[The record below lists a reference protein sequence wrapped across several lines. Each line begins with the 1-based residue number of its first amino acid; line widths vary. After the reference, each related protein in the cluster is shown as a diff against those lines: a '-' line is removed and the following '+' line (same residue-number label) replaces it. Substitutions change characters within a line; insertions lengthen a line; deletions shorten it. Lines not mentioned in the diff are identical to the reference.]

1 MTGTD
6 HPQGQ
11 HPRRFLIA
19 TAVAHH
25 QRSPEGNRPGLI
37 EARQKIIALFT
48 QRLGYTHVSDL
59 GLDPDRNSLLQ
70 HLDRFAT
77 DPDRRPDDIVA
88 VYLAGHGQLTGSTP
102 RRHMFFPAD
111 ADLAKPKL
119 ALPTAQI
126 AAALTDE
133 TKITQLLLILDTC
146 HSGQGGSD
154 SISAALES
162 LRRSI
167 DDDPSGIAVIASA
180 QPAQQAIEGAFPD
193 LLEAA
198 VESRAT
204 AGERPPTLDLGA
216 LVTHM
221 NADPAKPPT
230 QRIEWDAAKLT
241 GAVPD
246 FFPNPRHATGPH
258 EVDLA
263 IQHAA
268 EWDAQSQRRDTEF
281 TRRMLIRAMGYI
293 GDTEQWWFTGRH
305 EVMSE
310 ITDWLVGSGSGR
322 AGLVVTAGP
331 GSGKTAVLGL
341 TAALCHPE
349 QRNTVPLHLLAL
361 QSHQIPAPG
370 AVDVAIYAQALTN
383 DEVLRGLAAAARTA
397 AAVPG
402 DLVDALAGRAR
413 PLTVIIDALDE
424 AATPDTLLTQ
434 LIRPLLEHGQG
445 RVRMLLGTRPHLLR
459 HLSTDIPVIN
469 LDDPAHLDRRAIAA
483 YALRG
488 LLESVPKTPYLQ
500 VPPRLTAEVAEA
512 VAEAA
517 APSFLVARIVSGT
530 LAAEPSVA
538 DPSDDKWRAALPR
551 TADAAM
557 ARDLDTRLGDHA
569 VRARD
574 LLRALAYA
582 EGQGLPWEDIWG
594 PIASRI
600 SGRTYGNDDL
610 LWLKRN
616 AGSYVVEATE
626 EGRSVY
632 RLYHIALAE
641 HLKRGC
647 DYEAVQN
654 AFVDVLL
661 GGVPRSIDGRR
672 DWSRAHP
679 YTLRHLA
686 IHAMHVGRVDELLN
700 DCDYLVLAA
709 PHQLLQALQE
719 VVTSRGRQLRAIY
732 RASAGRHAELVPADR
747 RSVLA
752 VDAMRHGDRS
762 LAHTLSQGEPWQVR
776 WASGAQISAALR
788 ATLVGH
794 TGWVMAVEFTS
805 IDGTPVAVTG
815 GASGDMTVRVW
826 DLDTNSERHVL
837 TGHRHIIDA
846 VACSEVDGVPIAVS
860 SSRDGSVRVWDLR
873 AGSEWAVLQQPSEQE
888 FPTHVYAIACTM
900 LDGVPLAVMGCTD
913 GTVQVWD
920 LATATQRHTFS
931 GSAQFIESV
940 ACTFVNGSP
949 VVAAGGR
956 GNVIDVWDLASGT
969 KKYEFDTGSWCHSID
984 CAFVD
989 GRPVVVSVGRTLSL
1003 WDLSGSNHHEKLT
1016 DYDRPGSGHVAT
1028 TAIEK
1033 IPVAICGESS
1043 GRVRIW
1049 DLERQTQPRV
1059 LAGHTRHV
1067 YAVACGEVRGKPVA
1081 ITSGYDQEV
1090 RVWDLNVAPIEDSTE
1105 GHSGAIQAMVCVA
1118 TDKHSVAI
1126 TGCSDGTVLV
1136 WNLSTGNVQTTMTA
1150 HRLGVLS
1157 VSHGQ
1162 WDGQPVLVTS
1172 GGGSDMIRFW
1182 DYERGVELNAL
1193 NVEPNNVRPLL
1204 YTVLDGRPTAI
1215 MGIGSRL
1222 EALGLTTESAKVILS
1237 DNPGT
1242 DIDALACVEQSEG
1255 PIIVVGRNRFA
1266 NGYAHSGEV
1275 GIWNAVAGA
1284 ERNLCERPVAPV
1296 THVAATLL
1304 LGRSYAAS
1312 SHADGIVR
1320 VWDLESG
1327 SEYRTIF
1334 VEKDGVAVSSLGV
1347 LDGTMVI
1354 ASAYGNKVRIWD
1366 LESITERGD
1375 WTFPYDVA
1383 EMTFGSSGE
1392 LVVAMGHEVAVLEPQ
1407 STR

>member
-1 MTGTD
+1 M
-6 HPQGQ
+6 
-11 HPRRFLIA
+11 
-19 TAVAHH
+19 AHH
-25 QRSPEGNRPGLI
+25 QRSPEGDRPGLV
-37 EARQKIIALFT
+37 EARQKIIDLFT

-77 DPDRRPDDIVA
+77 DPDRRPDDIVT
-88 VYLAGHGQLTGSTP
+88 VYLAGHGQLIGSTP

-119 ALPTAQI
+119 ALPTSQI

-154 SISAALES
+154 SIAAALES

-193 LLEAA
+193 LLAAA

-221 NADPAKPPT
+221 NADSAKPPT

-241 GAVPD
+241 GALPD
-246 FFPNPRHATGPH
+246 FFPNPRHAVGLR
-258 EVDLA
+258 EMDLA

-268 EWDAQSQRRDTEF
+268 EWDAHAQRRETEF
-281 TRRMLIRAMGYI
+281 TRRMLVRAMGYI

-305 EVMSE
+305 SVMSE
-310 ITDWLVGSGSGR
+310 ITEWLVQPDPGR
-322 AGLVVTAGP
+322 TGLVVTAGP

-361 QSHQIPAPG
+361 QPHQIPAPG
-370 AVDVAIYAQALTN
+370 SVDAAIYAQALTN
-383 DEVLRGLAAAARTA
+383 DEVLSGLAAAARTT

-402 DLVDALAGRAR
+402 DLVEALAGRAR

-424 AATPDTLLTQ
+424 AVTPDTLLTQ
-434 LIRPLLEHGQG
+434 LIQPLLEHGQG
-445 RVRMLLGTRPHLLR
+445 RLRLLLGTRPHLLR
-459 HLSTDIPVIN
+459 HLSTNIPVIN
-469 LDDPAHLDRRAIAA
+469 LDAPAHLDRQAIAT

-488 LLESVPKTPYLQ
+488 LLESLPETPYLR
-500 VPPRLTAEVAEA
+500 VSPRLAAEVAQA

-517 APSFLVARIVSGT
+517 VPSFLVARIVSGT
-530 LAAEPSVA
+530 LAAESSVV
-538 DPSDDKWRAALPR
+538 DPSNHAWRAALPR

-557 ARDLDTRLGDHA
+557 ARDLDTRLGNHA
-569 VRARD
+569 ERARD

-594 PIASRI
+594 PLASRI
-600 SGRTYGNDDL
+600 SGRNYGNDDL

-626 EGRSVY
+626 DGRSVY

-647 DYEAVQN
+647 DDDRVQE

-661 GGVPRSIDGRR
+661 GGVPRSMDGRR
-672 DWSRAHP
+672 DWNRAHP
-679 YTLRHLA
+679 YTLRYLA
-686 IHAMHVGRVDELLN
+686 VHAMHVGRVDELLE

-709 PHQLLQALQE
+709 PHQLLQSLHQ

-732 RASAGRHAELVPADR
+732 RASAGCHAGLAPTDR
-747 RSVLA
+747 RMVLT
-752 VDAMRHGDRS
+752 VDAMRHGDHS
-762 LAHTLSQGEPWQVR
+762 LAHALSHKEPWQVR

-794 TGWVMAVEFTS
+794 TGWVLTVGFTS
-805 IDGTPVAVTG
+805 VDGTPVAVTG

-837 TGHRHIIDA
+837 RGHRATIDA
-846 VACSEVDGVPIAVS
+846 VACSEVDGVPVAVS

-873 AGSEWAVLQQPSEQE
+873 AGSEWAVLRQPSEIE
-888 FPTHVYAIACTM
+888 WPTYVSAIACTT
-900 LDGVPLAVMGCTD
+900 LDHVPLAVMGYTD

-920 LATATQRHTFS
+920 LNTATQRHTYS
-931 GSAQFIESV
+931 GRAQLIESI
-940 ACTFVNGSP
+940 ACTFVDGSP
-949 VVAAGGR
+949 VAAVAGR
-956 GNVIDVWDLASGT
+956 DSVIDVWDLESGA
-969 KKYEFDTGSWCHSID
+969 KKYEFHTDGWPRSID

-989 GRPVVVSVGRTLSL
+989 GKPVVVAVARGLSL
-1003 WDLSGSNHHEKLT
+1003 WDLSGSNHHQKLT
-1016 DYDRPGSGHVAT
+1016 DHKVSGSEHMAT
-1028 TAIEK
+1028 TVVES
-1033 IPVAICGESS
+1033 IPVAICGEAS
-1043 GRVRIW
+1043 GRVRMW
-1049 DLERQTQPRV
+1049 DLDRQTQPKV

-1067 YAVACGEVRGKPVA
+1067 YAVACGEVGGKPVA

-1090 RVWDLNVAPIEDSTE
+1090 RIWDLNHEPIENPFE
-1105 GHSGAIQAMVCVA
+1105 GHSGAIQAMTCVA
-1118 TDKHSVAI
+1118 TDEQPVAI

-1136 WNLSTGNVQTTMTA
+1136 WNLSTGNVQASMTA
-1150 HRLGVLS
+1150 HDLGVLS
-1157 VSHGQ
+1157 MSRGHWRGR
-1162 WDGQPVLVTS
+1162 PVLVTA
-1172 GGGSDMIRFW
+1172 GGGSDMIRLW
-1182 DYERGVELNAL
+1182 DYERGEELNAL
-1193 NVEPNNVRPLL
+1193 NIEPDNVH
-1204 YTVLDGRPTAI
+1204 VLSYAILGDRPTAI

-1222 EALGLTTESAKVILS
+1222 ETLDLASKSTEVILS
-1237 DNPGT
+1237 DEPGA
-1242 DIDALACVEQSEG
+1242 DVDALACINQGDE
-1255 PIIVVGRNRFA
+1255 PIIVFGRNRYA
-1266 NGYAHSGEV
+1266 NGYAQSGDVRVWDEATGMERILNDKAMAPV
-1275 GIWNAVAGA
+1275 TTVAGA
-1284 ERNLCERPVAPV
+1284 
-1296 THVAATLL
+1296 HL
-1304 LGRSYAAS
+1304 LGRPLAAS
-1312 SHADGIVR
+1312 GHTDGKLH
-1320 VWDLESG
+1320 VWDLESKTK
-1327 SEYRTIF
+1327 YRTLF
-1334 VEKDGVAVSSLGV
+1334 SESNLVRALSLGV
-1347 LDGTMVI
+1347 LSGTTVV
-1354 ASAYGNKVRIWD
+1354 ASAYGTKVLIWD
-1366 LESITERGD
+1366 LESTTELAS
-1375 WTFPYDVA
+1375 WTFPYTVVETA
-1383 EMTFGSSGE
+1383 FGPSGE
-1392 LVVAMGHEVAVLEPQ
+1392 LVVAMGHEIVVLEPK
-1407 STR
+1407 SMR

>member
-1 MTGTD
+1 M
-6 HPQGQ
+6 
-11 HPRRFLIA
+11 
-19 TAVAHH
+19 AHH
-25 QRSPEGNRPGLI
+25 QRSSEGDRPGLV
-37 EARQKIIALFT
+37 EARQKIIELFT

-59 GLDPDRNSLLQ
+59 GLDPDRNALLQ

-88 VYLAGHGQLTGSTP
+88 VYLAGHGQLIGSTP

-111 ADLAKPKL
+111 ADLTKPKL

-126 AAALTDE
+126 AAALTDD

-146 HSGQGGSD
+146 YSGQGGGD

-193 LLEAA
+193 LLAAA
-198 VESRAT
+198 VDSRAT
-204 AGERPPTLDLGA
+204 AGERPTTLDLGA

-221 NADPAKPPT
+221 NADPTKPPT
-230 QRIEWDAAKLT
+230 QRIEWNAAKLT
-241 GAVPD
+241 GALPD
-246 FFPNPRHATGPH
+246 FFLNPRHAARPH

-268 EWDAQSQRRDTEF
+268 EWDAQAQRRDTEF

-305 EVMSE
+305 EVMSD
-310 ITDWLVGSGSGR
+310 ITDWLCGSAVDR
-322 AGLVVTAGP
+322 VGLVVTAGP

-341 TAALCHPE
+341 TAALGHPE
-349 QRNTVPLHLLAL
+349 QRNSVPLHLLAL
-361 QSHQIPAPG
+361 QPHQVPAPG
-370 AVDVAIYAQALTN
+370 SVDTAIYAQALTN

-445 RVRMLLGTRPHLLR
+445 RVRLLLGTRPHLLR
-459 HLSTDIPVIN
+459 HLPTDIPVIN
-469 LDDPAHLDRRAIAA
+469 LDDPSHLDRRAIAA

-488 LLESVPKTPYLQ
+488 LLESLPRSPYLQ

-517 APSFLVARIVSGT
+517 VPSFLVARIVSGT

-538 DPSDDKWRAALPR
+538 NPSDQSWRAALPR

-582 EGQGLPWEDIWG
+582 EGQGLPWEDIWA
-594 PIASRI
+594 PLASRI

-626 EGRSVY
+626 DGRSVY

-647 DYEAVQN
+647 DDEAVQE

-661 GGVPRSIDGRR
+661 GGVPRAIDGRR

-686 IHAMHVGRVDELLN
+686 VHAMHVGRVDELLE
-700 DCDYLVLAA
+700 DCEYLVLAV
-709 PHQLLQALQE
+709 PHQLLQGLQG
-719 VVTSRGRQLRAIY
+719 VVTSRGRQLRAVY
-732 RASAGRHAELVPADR
+732 RASAGRHAGLNPADR

-752 VDAMRHGDRS
+752 VDAMRHSDRS
-762 LAHTLSQGEPWQVR
+762 LAHAISREESWQVR

-794 TGWVMAVEFTS
+794 TGWVLAVGFTS
-805 IDGTPVAVTG
+805 VDDTPVAVTG
-815 GASGDMTVRVW
+815 GASGDWTVRVW
-826 DLDTNSERHVL
+826 DLDTNTERHVL
-837 TGHRHIIDA
+837 IGHRETIDA
-846 VACSEVDGVPIAVS
+846 VACSEVDGVPVAVS

-873 AGSEWAVLQQPSEQE
+873 AGRERAVLQQPSAQQW
-888 FPTHVYAIACTM
+888 PAHVSAITCTT

-920 LATATQRHTFS
+920 LATATQRHILI
-931 GSAQFIESV
+931 GRERFIESV
-940 ACTFVNGSP
+940 ACTFVNGAP
-949 VVAAGGR
+949 VAAAGGR
-956 GNVIDVWDLASGT
+956 DSVIDVWDLESGA
-969 KKYEFDTGSWCHSID
+969 KKYEFDAGNWSSVD

-989 GRPVVVSVGRTLSL
+989 GRPVAVSVGDGMRL
-1003 WDLSGSNHHEKLT
+1003 WDLSGSSRHQKLS
-1016 DYDRPGSGHVAT
+1016 DHDVLGIVPMAT
-1028 TAIEK
+1028 TVVERV
-1033 IPVAICGESS
+1033 PVAIYGESS
-1043 GRVRIW
+1043 GRVTMW
-1049 DLERQTQPRV
+1049 NLDRQTQPRV
-1059 LAGHTRHV
+1059 LAGHTQNV
-1067 YAVACGEVRGKPVA
+1067 YAVACGEVEGKPVA

-1090 RVWDLNVAPIEDSTE
+1090 RVWDLDHAPIGTAIE
-1105 GHSGAIQAMVCVA
+1105 GHTGAIQAMACA
-1118 TDKHSVAI
+1118 TRGGQPVAI
-1126 TGCSDGTVLV
+1126 TGCSDGAVLV
-1136 WNLSTGNVQTTMTA
+1136 WDLSTGKVQVSMTA

-1157 VSHGQ
+1157 ISRAQ
-1162 WDGQPVLVTS
+1162 WDDKPVVITA
-1172 GGGSDMIRFW
+1172 GGGSDMIRVLN
-1182 DYERGVELNAL
+1182 YETGDELNAL
-1193 NVEPNNVRPLL
+1193 NIEENNVHDLASV
-1204 YTVLDGRPTAI
+1204 VLSGRPTAVI
-1215 MGIGSRL
+1215 ATGSNL
-1222 EALGLTTESAKVILS
+1222 EALDLTTGSVEVILTGQK
-1237 DNPGT
+1237 GT
-1242 DIDALACVEQSEG
+1242 EINGLACADPSEA
-1255 PIIVVGRNRFA
+1255 PIIVFGRNQFV
-1266 NGYAHSGEV
+1266 NGDAHSGEV
-1275 GIWNAVAGA
+1275 GIWDETASAQ
-1284 ERNLCERPVAPV
+1284 RTLCEEPIAPV
-1296 THVAATLL
+1296 RHVAAALL
-1304 LGRSYAAS
+1304 SGRPFAVS
-1312 SHADGIVR
+1312 SHTDGEVC
-1320 VWDLESG
+1320 VWDLEA
-1327 SEYRTIF
+1327 EIKYRTLS
-1334 VEKDGVAVSSLGV
+1334 VGSDQANVAHLGV
-1347 LDGTMVI
+1347 LNGTMIV
-1354 ASAYGNKVRIWD
+1354 ASAHGTKVRIWD
-1366 LESITERGD
+1366 LESASELAN
-1375 WTFPYDVA
+1375 WTFPYDVVG
-1383 EMTFGSSGE
+1383 MSFGPSGE
-1392 LVVAMGHEVAVLEPQ
+1392 LVVATGHEVVVLESKP
-1407 STR
+1407 TG

>member
-1 MTGTD
+1 M
-6 HPQGQ
+6 
-11 HPRRFLIA
+11 
-19 TAVAHH
+19 AHH
-25 QRSPEGNRPGLI
+25 QRSPEGDRPGLI
-37 EARQKIIALFT
+37 EAREKIIALFT

-88 VYLAGHGQLTGSTP
+88 VYLAGHGQLIGSTP

-126 AAALTDE
+126 AAALTDD

-146 HSGQGGSD
+146 HSSQGGSD
-154 SISAALES
+154 FISAALES

-180 QPAQQAIEGAFPD
+180 QPAQQAIEGAFPS
-193 LLEAA
+193 LLAAA

-204 AGERPPTLDLGA
+204 AGERPSTLDLGA

-241 GAVPD
+241 GALPD
-246 FFPNPRHATGPH
+246 FFPNPRHAAGPH

-268 EWDAQSQRRDTEF
+268 EWDAQAQRRDTEF
-281 TRRMLIRAMGYI
+281 TRRMLIRAMGHI

-305 EVMSE
+305 EVMSD
-310 ITDWLVGSGSGR
+310 ITDWLARPGPGR

-341 TAALCHPE
+341 AAALCHPE

-361 QSHQIPAPG
+361 ESHQLPEPG
-370 AVDVAIYAQALTN
+370 SVDVAIYAQALTN

-397 AAVPG
+397 ATVPG

-459 HLSTDIPVIN
+459 HLSTDTSVIN

-488 LLESVPKTPYLQ
+488 LLESVPGTPYLH
-500 VPPRLTAEVAEA
+500 VAPRLSAEVAEA

-517 APSFLVARIVSGT
+517 VPSFLVARIVSST
-530 LAAEPSVA
+530 LAAESSVA
-538 DPSDDKWRAALPR
+538 DPSDHAWRASLPR
-551 TADAAM
+551 TAETAM
-557 ARDLDTRLGDHA
+557 ARDLDTRLGHHA

-594 PIASRI
+594 PLASRI
-600 SGRTYGNDDL
+600 SGRAYGNDDQ

-626 EGRSVY
+626 DGRSVY

-641 HLKRGC
+641 HLRRGH
-647 DYEAVQN
+647 DDEAVQK

-661 GGVPRSIDGRR
+661 GGVPRSIAGRR

-686 IHAMHVGRVDELLN
+686 IHAMHVGRVDELLD
-700 DCDYLVLAA
+700 DCEYLALAA

-732 RASAGRHAELVPADR
+732 RTSAGHHAGLDPADR

-752 VDAMRHGDRS
+752 VDAMRHGHRS
-762 LAHTLSQGEPWQVR
+762 LAYALSPDEPWQVR
-776 WASGAQISAALR
+776 WASGVQISAALR

-794 TGWVMAVEFTS
+794 TGWVMAMGFTS
-805 IDGTPVAVTG
+805 VDGTPVAVTG

-837 TGHRHIIDA
+837 TGHHHVIDA
-846 VACSEVDGVPIAVS
+846 VACSEVDGVPVAVS

-873 AGSEWAVLQQPSEQE
+873 AGSERDVLQEPSDQQW
-888 FPTHVYAIACTM
+888 PTYVTAIACTT
-900 LDGVPLAVMGCTD
+900 LDGAPLAVMGYTD

-920 LATATQRHTFS
+920 LATATQRRTLH
-931 GSAQFIESV
+931 GRAFIESV

-949 VVAAGGR
+949 VAAVGGR
-956 GNVIDVWDLASGT
+956 GNVIDVWDLASGV
-969 KKYEFDTGSWCHSID
+969 KKYEFDTGGWCPSID

-989 GRPVVVSVGRTLSL
+989 GRPVVVAAGPKLSF
-1003 WDLSGSNHHEKLT
+1003 WDLSGSNRHQYLT
-1016 DYDRPGSGHVAT
+1016 ENQAPGMQHMAT
-1028 TAIEK
+1028 AVVGK
-1033 IPVAICGESS
+1033 VPVAICGESS

-1049 DLERQTQPRV
+1049 DLDRHTQPRV
-1059 LAGHTRHV
+1059 LAGHTRNV
-1067 YAVACGEVRGKPVA
+1067 YAVACGEVGGKPVA

-1090 RVWDLNVAPIEDSTE
+1090 RVWDLSHAPIDDPTA
-1105 GHSGAIQAMVCVA
+1105 GHSSAIQTMTCVN
-1118 TDKHSVAI
+1118 TDEQSVAI
-1126 TGCSDGTVLV
+1126 TGCGDGKVLV
-1136 WNLSTGNVQTTMTA
+1136 WNLSTGNVQASMDA

-1157 VSHGQ
+1157 MSHGE
-1162 WDGQPVLVTS
+1162 WDGRPVVVTS

-1182 DYERGVELNAL
+1182 DHERGVELNAID
-1193 NVEPNNVRPLL
+1193 VEPDNVCPLS
-1204 YTVLDGRPTAI
+1204 YTVLGGRPTAV

-1222 EALGLTTESAKVILS
+1222 AALDLATDSVEVVLG
-1237 DNPGT
+1237 DQPGT
-1242 DIDALACVEQSEG
+1242 HIDGLASVVRSEG
-1255 PIIVVGRNRFA
+1255 PIIVVGRNRYA
-1266 NGYAHSGEV
+1266 NGYAQSGEV
-1275 GIWNAVAGA
+1275 RIWNEVAGV
-1284 ERNLCERPVAPV
+1284 ERNLCEEPIAPV

-1304 LGRSYAAS
+1304 LGSPYAVS
-1312 SHADGIVR
+1312 SHADGALC
-1320 VWDLESG
+1320 VWELESG
-1327 SEYRTIF
+1327 IRYRTLF
-1334 VEKDGVAVSSLGV
+1334 VENGRPSVSCLGV
-1347 LDGTMVI
+1347 LNGVMVI
-1354 ASAYGNKVRIWD
+1354 ASARGNEVQIWD
-1366 LESITERGD
+1366 LESTTKRQN
-1375 WTFPYDVA
+1375 WTFPYGVA
-1383 EMTFGSSGE
+1383 EMAFGSSGE
-1392 LVVAMGHEVAVLEPQ
+1392 LVVATGHEVVVLESK
-1407 STR
+1407 STC

>member
-1 MTGTD
+1 LTGTVS
-6 HPQGQ
+6 QGQ
-11 HPRRFLIA
+11 RPRRFLIA

-25 QRSPEGNRPGLI
+25 QRSPEGDRPGLV

-59 GLDPDRNSLLQ
+59 GLDPDRNSLLH

-88 VYLAGHGQLTGSTP
+88 VYLAGHGQLIGSTP

-111 ADLAKPKL
+111 ADLTKPKL

-126 AAALTDE
+126 AAALTDD

-146 HSGQGGSD
+146 HSSQGGSD

-193 LLEAA
+193 LLTAA

-241 GAVPD
+241 GALPD
-246 FFPNPRHATGPH
+246 FFPNPRHSAGPH

-268 EWDAQSQRRDTEF
+268 EWDAQTQRRDTEF

-293 GDTEQWWFTGRH
+293 GDTEQWWFTGRQ
-305 EVMSE
+305 EVMSD
-310 ITDWLVGSGSGR
+310 ITDWLVRPGPGR

-361 QSHQIPAPG
+361 QSNQIPAPG
-370 AVDVAIYAQALTN
+370 SVDVAIYAQALTN

-397 AAVPG
+397 AASPG

-434 LIRPLLEHGQG
+434 LIRPLLEHGRG

-459 HLSTDIPVIN
+459 HLSADIPVIN

-488 LLESVPKTPYLQ
+488 LLESVPGTPYLH

-517 APSFLVARIVSGT
+517 VPSFLVARIVSGT

-538 DPSDDKWRAALPR
+538 DPNDHAWRAALPR

-557 ARDLDTRLGDHA
+557 ARDLDTRFGDHA

-594 PIASRI
+594 PLASRI
-600 SGRTYGNDDL
+600 SGRPYGNDDL

-626 EGRSVY
+626 DGRSVY

-647 DYEAVQN
+647 DDKAVQK

-672 DWSRAHP
+672 DWGRAHP

-686 IHAMHVGRVDELLN
+686 VHATHVGRVDELLH
-700 DCDYLVLAA
+700 DYEYLVLAA

-732 RASAGRHAELVPADR
+732 RASAGCHAGLDPTDR

-762 LAHTLSQGEPWQVR
+762 LAHALYHNQPWQVR

-794 TGWVMAVEFTS
+794 TGWVLATAFTS
-805 IDGTPVAVTG
+805 VDGTPIAVTG

-846 VACSEVDGVPIAVS
+846 VACSEVDGVPVAVS
-860 SSRDGSVRVWDLR
+860 GSRDGSIRVWDLR
-873 AGSEWAVLQQPSEQE
+873 AGSERTILQNPSKEE
-888 FPTHVYAIACTM
+888 WPTHVSAIACTT
-900 LDGVPLAVMGCTD
+900 LGGVPLAVMGYTD

-931 GSAQFIESV
+931 GRVHFIESV
-940 ACTFVNGSP
+940 ACTFINGSP
-949 VVAAGGR
+949 VAAVGGR
-956 GNVIDVWDLASGT
+956 DSVIDVWDLVSGV
-969 KKYEFDTGSWCHSID
+969 KKYEFDTGSWCRSID
-984 CAFVD
+984 CASVD
-989 GRPVVVSVGRTLSL
+989 GKPVVVSVGRGLSL
-1003 WDLSGSNHHEKLT
+1003 WDLSGSNRHQNLT
-1016 DYDRPGSGHVAT
+1016 DHDTPGSEHMAT
-1028 TAIEK
+1028 TVVGK
-1033 IPVAICGESS
+1033 VPVAICGEPS
-1043 GRVRIW
+1043 GRVRMW
-1049 DLERQTQPRV
+1049 NLDRRTQPRV

-1090 RVWDLNVAPIEDSTE
+1090 RVWDLNHAPIEDSTE
-1105 GHSGAIQAMVCVA
+1105 GHSGAIQAMACVA
-1118 TDKHSVAI
+1118 TDEQHVAI

-1136 WNLSTGNVQTTMTA
+1136 WNLSTGNVQASMFT
-1150 HRLGVLS
+1150 HRLGVLT

-1162 WDGQPVLVTS
+1162 WDGQPVVVTS
-1172 GGGSDMIRFW
+1172 GGGSDKIRVW
-1182 DYERGVELNAL
+1182 DYERGVELRAL
-1193 NVEPNNVRPLL
+1193 DVEPDNVRPLSCM
-1204 YTVLDGRPTAI
+1204 VLGGRPTAV

-1222 EALGLTTESAKVILS
+1222 GALDLTTDSVEVILS
-1237 DNPGT
+1237 DQPDT
-1242 DIDALACVEQSEG
+1242 EIDGLACVDRSEG
-1255 PIIVVGRNRFA
+1255 PIIVVGRNRYV
-1266 NGYAHSGEV
+1266 NGYAHSGDV
-1275 GIWNAVAGA
+1275 RIWNEAAGT
-1284 ERNLCERPVAPV
+1284 EHNLCEEPIAPV
-1296 THVAATLL
+1296 THLAATLL
-1304 LGRSYAAS
+1304 AGSPYAVS
-1312 SHADGIVR
+1312 SHADGTLH

-1327 SEYRTIF
+1327 IKYRTLF
-1334 VEKDGVAVSSLGV
+1334 FETDRVSVSSLGI
-1347 LDGTMVI
+1347 LNGIMVI
-1354 ASAYGNKVRIWD
+1354 ASARGNKVRIWD
-1366 LESITERGD
+1366 LESATELD
-1375 WTFPYDVA
+1375 NWTFPYDVA
-1383 EMTFGSSGE
+1383 EMTFGPSGE
-1392 LVVAMGHEVAVLEPQ
+1392 LVVAMGHEVVVLEPKP
-1407 STR
+1407 TC